1 MLIVINK
8 KKEQKI
14 KDLSKINQKK
24 LASHFLKLFNK
35 IIE

>member
-8 KKEQKI
+8 KKRTKKF

-24 LASHFLKLFNK
+24 LASHFK
-35 IIE
+35 II